1 MKKILL
7 LVVSFILA
15 LSINA
20 QDFTEDFQTVTVD
33 EDINLT
39 GWTNQAVEGTRVFI
53 GKYYDGDDNYY
64 AQMSAYNSGEAT
76 EIVWLVTPG
85 LVVSA
90 SSILNFETKL
100 AYMTHDPAYVGISTD
115 FSGDAAAATWD
126 EVTYTHATAPPDGYG
141 DWTASGDVDL
151 SSYDG
156 QTIYIGFKY
165 SGGDP
170 GETTTLQLDNV
181 NVTDATVASIK
192 SVNNNKISVFP
203 NPAVNVLNI
212 SEVSDLIVYNIAGQ
226 EVLTAENTKNVD
238 VSALESGVY
247 FIEIQSVKGV
257 SVKKFVVK

>member
-1 MKKILL
+1 MRKILL

-15 LSINA
+15 FSINA
-20 QDFTEDFQTVTVD
+20 QDFTEDFETVTVD

-53 GKYYDGDDNYY
+53 GKYYDGDDNHY

-85 LVVSA
+85 LDVN
-90 SSILNFETKL
+90 SSILTFDTKL
-100 AYMTHDPAYVGISTD
+100 AYMAHDPAYVGISTD
-115 FSGDAAAATWD
+115 FSGDPASASWD
-126 EVTYTHATAPPDGYG
+126 ELTYTHATAPPDGYG

-151 SSYDG
+151 SAYDG

-170 GETTTLQLDNV
+170 DETTTLQLDNV
-181 NVTDATVASIK
+181 NVTNASVANVENIE
-192 SVNNNKISVFP
+192 NEGIAIYP

-212 SEVSDLIVYNIAGQ
+212 SEFSDLTVYNITGQ
-226 EVLTAENTKNVD
+226 EVLTAKNTKTVD

-247 FIEIQSVKGV
+247 FIEIKSVKGV
-257 SVKKFVVK
+257 SVKKFVIK